1 MGKRYRRVTVPDF
14 RANPETMS
22 PGSRPN
28 QAPGARD
35 TCAPCRRCLQ
45 RLATATMAGDRLSPS
60 DPGDAATGT
69 DLRHPPR
76 TAPAAWQTLRQARAS
91 ALRTALCRDKGRE
104 QAPAQQIANK
114 GPQPAA

>member
-1 MGKRYRRVTVPDF
+1 MEMQYRRATVPGF
-14 RANPETMS
+14 RANPETTL
-22 PGSRPN
+22 PDSRPN
-28 QAPGARD
+28 QAPGACD
-35 TCAPCRRCLQ
+35 TYAPCRRCLR
-45 RLATATMAGDRLSPS
+45 RLATATMAGDRLPPS

-104 QAPAQQIANK
+104 
-114 GPQPAA
+114 